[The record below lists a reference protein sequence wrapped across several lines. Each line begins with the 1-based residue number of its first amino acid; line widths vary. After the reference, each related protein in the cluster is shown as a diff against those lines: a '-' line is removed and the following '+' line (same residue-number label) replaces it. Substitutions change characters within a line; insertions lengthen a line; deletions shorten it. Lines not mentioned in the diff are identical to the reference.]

1 MSQYFRLD
9 KIINSIIIH
18 RQESEN
24 GNYGNANKHIKIYT
38 KEICKILNQDKSF
51 SILTELI
58 KNKYPAVRS
67 TAAYFLLP
75 YDKETAEKE
84 LASLFKEGNGIG
96 FNAKMIMKEWKKGT
110 LKFPSLVD
118 GKIIYN
124 IVTH

>member
-1 MSQYFRLD
+1 MSKDLKLD
-9 KIINSIIIH
+9 KIINSILIH

-24 GNYGNANKHIKIYT
+24 GNYGNANKHIRIYT

-58 KNKYPAVRS
+58 KNEYPAVRS
-67 TAAYFLLP
+67 TAAYFMLP
-75 YDKETAEKE
+75 YDNEKAEKE
-84 LASLFKEGNGIG
+84 LASLFKEENGIG
-96 FNAKMIMKEWKKGT
+96 FNAKMIMKEWKKRT

-124 IVTH
+124 IVRH